1 VRGNHVGVGDVV
13 SLDEGVR
20 TELNIWIA
28 QRGSTI
34 LTLGMKEPGML
45 VVVWGNHGSAQ
56 ETVY

>member
-1 VRGNHVGVGDVV
+1 MRGNHVGVGDVV

-28 QRGSTI
+28 QRGRTI
-34 LTLGMKEPGML
+34 LMLGMKEPGML